1 MYGHIFLLGC
11 LSLLV
16 SAVLG
21 NPECP
26 NTIAFY
32 NPNLRTMCSNSTWF
46 ILPVPKADAESLV
59 KLSGYS
65 LITPD
70 FSDKTLFP
78 TGFPAG
84 AHPVVVSSGYNNDI
98 RMFFLGITALSSA
111 AIYVPYTDRLKDGKT
126 PFNYPV
132 QNFIAGVNGQTIMGL
147 VPALVGSAVGTNIFV
162 AQFAPTDDAYA
173 PIDNSPNEFSTRV
186 QQVIVP
192 EPLSGPGI
200 VPEAYDFDFVS
211 TKNPLYT
218 DHTFHALLNQP
229 LILTNDFCQRNT
241 YYFNETF
248 TNPTMRSGNVTLFGP
263 TSGAAPKVLAKKYIK
278 QGGFSASAELVG
290 YNPEECKV
298 ASSRVDPYA
307 LQ

>member
-32 NPNLRTMCSNSTWF
+32 NPNLRTMCSNS
-46 ILPVPKADAESLV
+46 I